1 MNQSRSRL
9 VDLAGLLSNVTAL
22 HTLFSIFAFRQ
33 TGRSDPAGLLIWC
46 VCLSLTCGGLA
57 LFLRRPRTQRSIL
70 LLAAGRSGPPGGR
83 RLAVG
88 GALSLPA
95 VLAVPACHVGLL
107 LLPLL

>member
-22 HTLFSIFAFRQ
+22 HTLFSIFTFRQ

-57 LFLRRPRTQRSIL
+57 LFLRRPRTQRSVL
-70 LLAAGRSGPPGGR
+70 LLA
-83 RLAVG
+83 LAAL
-88 GALSLPA
+88 ALSLPA